1 MLCVCVPEKNKTR
14 CADNIPLHKQ
24 NHTINAPFS
33 QHERSNFSTRALE
46 SKEIS
51 RYLTSIIAM
60 FQLNYRDVFSAPFGR
75 FEKRIQTPLNISALQ
90 QQFSPMKFARK
101 FRPFTGFNIHEHHR
115 QFMTVY
121 LKKTRKFK
129 INKKDIFE
137 INLRIVIA

>member
-51 RYLTSIIAM
+51 RYLISIIAI
-60 FQLNYRDVFSAPFGR
+60 FRLNYRDVFSPSSER
-75 FEKRIQTPLNISALQ
+75 FEKRLRAPLNI
-90 QQFSPMKFARK
+90 
-101 FRPFTGFNIHEHHR
+101 N
-115 QFMTVY
+115 V
-121 LKKTRKFK
+121 
-129 INKKDIFE
+129 
-137 INLRIVIA
+137 LRR